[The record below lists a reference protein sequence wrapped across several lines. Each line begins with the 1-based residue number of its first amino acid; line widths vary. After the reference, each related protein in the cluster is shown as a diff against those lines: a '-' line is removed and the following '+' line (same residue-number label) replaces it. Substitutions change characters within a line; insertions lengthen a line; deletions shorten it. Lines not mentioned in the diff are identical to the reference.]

1 MEEQLKLNDIADE
14 LLILNK
20 VTIDTLFRLDNC
32 ADCIALYVFYYKTAK
47 WQKTNT
53 IKAND
58 MYIKKS
64 LKWGIDKIKR
74 TKATLKEHGLI
85 NIVQRRK
92 DGKIEGWYIE
102 VSYLVSQTKTEDI
115 KIKVEESNNT
125 QNQQVENPTSGNE
138 ETNAL
143 KEKIKCLNKEI
154 EMLKRKKEEEKETNA
169 VKQNSYDLIINEL
182 AMSDDEIKDS
192 IYEFIKMRKL
202 IKAPMTDRALKQFI
216 TKLNHLSNKKEDQ
229 LEMLN
234 NAIISNWKTV
244 YPLKKETSN
253 KQNSRNYV
261 RQEVVPD
268 WLNKDV
274 KETPATPEEQKELEE
289 ILKSKDQSSDFET
302 RRAALQEKLRQKYAK
317 KVSNS

>member
-1 MEEQLKLNDIADE
+1 MEEQLRLNDIADE

-92 DGKIEGWYIE
+92 AGKIEGWYIE
-102 VSYLVSQTKTEDI
+102 VSYLVSQKKTEDI
-115 KIKVEESNNT
+115 KIKVVESNNT

-138 ETNAL
+138 DTNAL

-154 EMLKRKKEEEKETNA
+154 EMLKRKKEENKETVA
-169 VKQNSYDLIINEL
+169 PVKKQSSYDLIINEL
-182 AMSDDEIKDS
+182 VSDDEIKEAL
-192 IYEFIKMRKL
+192 YEFIKMRKM
-202 IKAPMTDRALKQFI
+202 IKAPMTDRALKQLI
-216 TKLNHLSNKKEDQ
+216 KKLYSLSSKKEEQ
-229 LEMLN
+229 LEILN
-234 NAIISNWKTV
+234 NSIISNWKSIF
-244 YPLKKETSN
+244 PLKKETAY
-253 KQNSRNYV
+253 KGKYIKE
-261 RQEVVPD
+261 EVVPD
-268 WLNKDV
+268 WFNRNV
-274 KETPATPEEQKELEE
+274 EATPLTEEEQKEADDIINNFDNPNYFEE
-289 ILKSKDQSSDFET
+289 RRSK
-302 RRAALQEKLRQKYAK
+302 LQERLKNKYAK
-317 KVSNS
+317 NVSNS